1 MGEVMSDGTITKGE
15 RTHAEISQAAYR
27 LFVERGFH
35 GTSMRQV
42 AQEAGIALGGIYN
55 HFSSKEEIFQA
66 VLLERHPFFHFI
78 PALKTARGETIEEI
92 VQDAARRM
100 VSHLGEERTDFLNL
114 MFIELVE
121 FRGRHVPEF
130 FKIMYPEVLAF
141 AQRFLMAEGELRPIP
156 LPVVVRA
163 FFGLF
168 FSYVITELILGKQ
181 MPPEKELN
189 ALDYFLDIYLHGVLK
204 EPT

>member
-1 MGEVMSDGTITKGE
+1 
-15 RTHAEISQAAYR
+15 
-27 LFVERGFH
+27 
-35 GTSMRQV
+35 MRKI

-66 VLLERHPFFHFI
+66 VLLERHPYFHI
-78 PALKTARGETIEEI
+78 TPALKTARGDSIEDL
-92 VQDAARRM
+92 VQDAARGM
-100 VSHLGEERTDFLNL
+100 VAQLGEERTDFLNL

-121 FRGRHVPEF
+121 FRGQHVPML

-141 AQRFLMAEGELRPIP
+141 AQRFLTAKDELRPIP

-168 FSYVITELILGKQ
+168 FSYVMTELLLGKQ
-181 MPPEKELN
+181 MPPEMEQN
-189 ALDYFLDIYLHGVLK
+189 ALDYFIDIYLHGILK
-204 EPT
+204 DRS